1 MRVGV
6 LGGTFDPIHLGHTYI
21 AGKIRLAFN
30 LDKVVFMVSKYPPH
44 KRGKDIS
51 SAFHR
56 YAMTILELMNEDSF
70 HASTFEL
77 SKNRP
82 SYTIDTME
90 ELNACYP
97 DDQFCF
103 IAGTDSLQELSMWHE
118 YAKLLRGH
126 CLVFVQRPGAE
137 VVLDNLEILADLKK
151 SICEVET
158 ATDLEIR
165 AGRSYCMSLCAP
177 AVSSTEIRQ
186 VIASGRNPSQE
197 LISPAVYQYIRKY
210 RLYE

>member
-1 MRVGV
+1 VRVGV

-21 AGKIRLAFN
+21 AGEIKQAFD

-77 SKNRP
+77 SKNRS

-90 ELNACYP
+90 ELSTCYP

-103 IAGTDSLQELSMWHE
+103 IAGTDSLQELSMWYE
-118 YAKLLRGH
+118 YAKLLRRH

-137 VVLDNLEILADLKK
+137 VVLDRLKIPLDLKN
-151 SICEVET
+151 SIREVET
-158 ATDLEIR
+158 GTDLEIR
-165 AGRSYCMSLCAP
+165 AGRSYCMSLRAP
-177 AVSSTEIRQ
+177 SVSSTEIRQ
-186 VIASGRNPSQE
+186 SIASGRSPSHE